1 MIYLSDIVEDVA
13 RQRAGMER
21 RQEMSEFE
29 KIRQA
34 WMDEYAE
41 RRPKSRELFGRARR
55 VMPGGDTRTIT
66 WFAPYP
72 SFMARGEGCRMW
84 DADGHQLLDFQSN
97 YTSLIHGH
105 AFPPVVE
112 AQRAQLGM
120 GTVFTAPLESQVRL
134 AEMLVDRT
142 PSVERV
148 RFTNSGTEATMHAV
162 RAARAFTG
170 RDLIVKLEG
179 GYHGSSDIF
188 EASVEPDMEKVGDI
202 ENPVSVAD
210 SPGVPEQAMSQVL
223 VAPFNRIDITRR
235 IVEAHADRIAAFIM
249 EPIQGSAGQLEPDP
263 EYLRFVRELTRKHGI
278 VLIFDEVVTYRV
290 SRGGAQEY
298 YGVTPDMT
306 TFGKIIGGGLP
317 VGAFGGMAEIMD
329 LYDPARHILS
339 HSGTFNG
346 NALAMVGGATV
357 LEHLPQ
363 GEIDRINALGA
374 RLRAGLSDAARGVGL
389 NIWVNGVASLVNVV
403 WSSGSVDEYRGIA
416 RSREEFNVL
425 LSLGLINRGI
435 FIAPR
440 GMMCT
445 STPMDEAVI
454 DLCVEAFADTTRVLR
469 PAVEESASELLL

>member
-1 MIYLSDIVEDVA
+1 
-13 RQRAGMER
+13 
-21 RQEMSEFE
+21 MSGFE
-29 KIRQA
+29 KIRQE
-34 WMDEYAE
+34 WMDGYAE
-41 RRPKSRELFGRARR
+41 RRPKSRELFGCARR

-72 SFMARGEGCRMW
+72 SFIVRGKGYRMW
-84 DADGHQLLDFQSN
+84 DADGHELLDFQSN

-112 AQRAQLGM
+112 AQREQLGR

-134 AEMLVDRT
+134 AEMLTDRT

-202 ENPVSVAD
+202 ENPVAVAD
-210 SPGVPEQAMSQVL
+210 SPGVPEQAISQVL
-223 VAPFNRIDITRR
+223 VVPFNRTDITRR

-249 EPIQGSAGQLEPDP
+249 EPVQGSAGQLEPDP
-263 EYLRFVRELTRKHGI
+263 KYLRFVREITRKHGI

-317 VGAFGGMAEIMD
+317 VGAFGGRAEIMD

-346 NALAMVGGATV
+346 NALAMVGGAAV

-363 GEIDRINALGA
+363 GGIDRINALGA
-374 RLRAGLSDAARGVGL
+374 RLRAGLSDAARGAGL
-389 NIWVNGVASLVNVV
+389 NIWINGVASLVNVV

-454 DLCVEAFADTTRVLR
+454 DLCVEAFADTVRALR
-469 PAVEESASELLL
+469 PAVEESAPELLL